1 MWPEKEILFKTYA
14 YPFLSLKISFKNCKK
29 IRMTHFNISVTV
41 IAAELIKSVHGLLKL
56 RIYRAMLFGKVIRCS
71 GQRLWVG

>member
-29 IRMTHFNISVTV
+29 IRKTHFNISVRV
-41 IAAELIKSVHGLLKL
+41 NKECSQFAQIKDLQSD
-56 RIYRAMLFGKVIRCS
+56 AF
-71 GQRLWVG
+71 W